1 MPQSVPTCNNCH
13 VPINLCHCSASCCSA
28 CGLKAPSANSCECVA
43 KRANTSNAHVE
54 NAAREQREAAQA
66 QQAKLEKQAQAHQA
80 KLEKQISEIE
90 KREAALKKMLAE
102 EKVKSQS
109 EREMRSKLEA
119 QHAAKVA
126 ELERQLKEAPAA
138 AAERVAEL
146 EKAAHLAINME
157 ATAESKRKAAEATLA
172 NVREQLI
179 DQKERTKRAEE
190 AAQLANEAQRAQAA
204 EVDEAEAGE
213 SRLKARLDEA
223 LKECGTLQADAAA
236 ASQLRMKLKEA
247 EGQRDMAREEVGQLQ
262 SQNKERILAYEGA
275 VADGR
280 KHKTAAE
287 KATEQ
292 CKKEAQR
299 ADAEQK
305 RADSLAAERAQLEQ
319 SLAHAEKIRALFQ
332 SVTSRTNQVQEAAN
346 EVIATVEKRK
356 KAEKATQ
363 QQQQQQQQAPSPP
376 HAPSPQTPAES
387 LASQPQILVV
397 DQAAEAEPTPPK
409 TAQNPMQ
416 PPPKS
421 ARATVSAGGDGVPRA
436 REGWAAA
443 PASARGPLQVKHAV
457 QQARASEA
465 NVMAPQP
472 PTGARKVGLAPGRQ
486 GMRSVFSARD
496 D

>member
-28 CGLKAPSANSCECVA
+28 CGLKAPSANSCGCVA

-66 QQAKLEKQAQAHQA
+66 QQA

-363 QQQQQQQQAPSPP
+363 QQAPSPP
-376 HAPSPQTPAES
+376 HAPSPQTPADS